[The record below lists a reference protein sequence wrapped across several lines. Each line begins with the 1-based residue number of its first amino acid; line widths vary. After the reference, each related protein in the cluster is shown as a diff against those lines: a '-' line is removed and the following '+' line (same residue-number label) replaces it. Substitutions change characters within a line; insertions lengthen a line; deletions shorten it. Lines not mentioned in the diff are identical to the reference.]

1 MSVDKLTRPFNRHAG
16 QVTTRALRPRIPL
29 RRPMKPPLDLA
40 YRARNW
46 FWYWRVRQISGLSN
60 DRLDAKC
67 FGDSRR
73 RRSFDRLQET
83 ASSPDRV
90 PVVDGNKLLQV
101 VDDWRDVGRGSAIA
115 YRQATLDF
123 RSELW
128 DILGS
133 RQSDPAVY
141 TKLINTYAANRGW
154 TRIANSDAALYRA
167 MLGRDEPAVEEGV
180 STAYSAMLHKIA
192 NDATPQSIAVLA
204 ALYRET
210 VHQGSLDLAI
220 SVQHAIRAAVP
231 WMCDRLGM
239 DARTSML
246 IQKLVKDR
254 VIANRWFTEEDWKKT
269 LAESPSPGRSTRS
282 RAKDLQAYVDWYVY
296 RSGDYKREEYGRHPI
311 VPRSERLD
319 WISEQRDVLSEAF
332 NEAERSRVDALTL
345 SESISGE
352 IREHSVRL
360 AQRSA
365 DLLQSRSVPP
375 LRGQHFY
382 SHGKPVLT
390 IGNLPDPCINF
401 TDITSEANS
410 PDVEGATSQRE

>member
-1 MSVDKLTRPFNRHAG
+1 
-16 QVTTRALRPRIPL
+16 
-29 RRPMKPPLDLA
+29 MKPPLDLA

-67 FGDSRR
+67 FGDSNR

-83 ASSPDRV
+83 ASSPDTV
-90 PVVDGNKLLQV
+90 PVVDGKKLLQV

-115 YRQATLDF
+115 YRQATRDF

-133 RQSDPAVY
+133 RDYGPAEY
-141 TKLINTYAANRGW
+141 TTLINTYAANRGW
-154 TRIANSDAALYRA
+154 TRIANSDTALYRA

-220 SVQHAIRAAVP
+220 SVQHALRAAVP

-239 DARTSML
+239 DAHTSML
-246 IQKLVKDR
+246 IQKLIKDR
-254 VIANRWFTEEDWKKT
+254 VIANRWITEEDWKKT
-269 LAESPSPGRSTRS
+269 LPASPSPDRSTRS
-282 RAKDLQAYVDWYVY
+282 RAKDFQAYVDWYVH
-296 RSGDYKREEYGRHPI
+296 RSGDLNREEFGRHPI

-319 WISEQRDVLSEAF
+319 WVSEQRDVLSEALK
-332 NEAERSRVDALTL
+332 EAERSRVDALTL
-345 SESISGE
+345 SESIIGE
-352 IREHSVRL
+352 IRGQSVRL

-365 DLLQSRSVPP
+365 DLLRAHSAPA

-382 SHGKPVLT
+382 SHGKPMLT
-390 IGNLPDPCINF
+390 IGNLPDPCINIMG
-401 TDITSEANS
+401 ITSEVNS
-410 PDVEGATSQRE
+410 HDAEGSTSQRE